1 MNNEEIYTRFNMAV
15 KGVVDLMIDSQTP
28 FYIIIDP
35 KKNWIPSLPDEYQDT
50 QGILFHIIDDSLT
63 GSIVNEEHTSLLIAI
78 PVEDGRLSIHN
89 YIVDETSNIILVG
102 ESNNREKGRVIIERP
117 NFIFDIGK
125 EIENDQLHSIDH
137 FLKNPNNAKFF
148 K

>member
-1 MNNEEIYTRFNMAV
+1 MNNEEIFTRFNISV
-15 KGVVDLMIDSQTP
+15 KGVIDLMLESQTP
-28 FYIIIDP
+28 FYIILDP
-35 KKNWIPSLPDEYQDT
+35 KDNWSPSLPEEYQDT

-63 GSIVNEEHTSLLIAI
+63 ESIVNDEKTSLLIAI

-89 YIVDETSNIILVG
+89 YLVTDTSNVILVG
-102 ESNNREKGRVIIERP
+102 ESINRERGRVIIERP
-117 NFIFDIGK
+117 NFIYEIGK
-125 EIENDQLHSIDH
+125 EIKNEQLHSIDH

>member
-1 MNNEEIYTRFNMAV
+1 MNNEEIFTRFNMTV

-28 FYIIIDP
+28 FFIIIDP
-35 KKNWIPSLPDEYQDT
+35 KNNWVPPLPEDYQDK

-63 GSIVNEEHTSLLIAI
+63 GSIVGEVESSLIIAI
-78 PVEDGRLSIHN
+78 PVEGGLSVHN
-89 YIVDETSNIILVG
+89 YLVNENSNIILVG
-102 ESNNREKGRVIIERP
+102 ESNHREKGRVIIERP
-117 NFIFDIGK
+117 NFIFEIGK
-125 EIENDQLHSIDH
+125 EIANNELHSIDH